1 MTKGRKKIP
10 SEIKRLRGTDQPC
23 RTNEKTDLQKVPVVP
38 RSGLKG
44 SAKKVF
50 ELVASELIH
59 KNILD
64 VVGLDLLVAYARE
77 MALYHD
83 LMREVEKEGLTIEV
97 ETKKGTMTVVNPKR
111 KIAESALMNAKS
123 LSAEFGL
130 TPATRGR
137 IAGLFT
143 LQAPKDDF
151 AEFEEI
157 KDE

>member
-1 MTKGRKKIP
+1 M
-10 SEIKRLRGTDQPC
+10 RGTDQPC
-23 RTNEKTDLQKVPVVP
+23 RKANQVELHKLSTIP

-50 ELVASELIH
+50 ELVASELIQ

-64 VVGLDLLVAYARE
+64 AVGLDLLVAYARE

-83 LMREVEKEGLTIEV
+83 LMREVEKEGLTIEI

-111 KIAESALMNAKS
+111 KIAKSALANAKS

-137 IAGLFT
+137 VAGLFT
-143 LQAPKDDF
+143 PEASKDDF
-151 AEFEEI
+151 AEFEEVR
-157 KDE
+157 DE